1 MTEYRHQISAE
12 ESSRIQRFL
21 RLLAAGTA
29 VFGLLVLVAFLTA
42 DRWLLL
48 ISHEG
53 EREFVDRHVMLV
65 KKRFLHPGDPV
76 LQDYVEQLTQRIAG
90 GMNVPDDLRIRVHVV
105 RGRVVNAG
113 ATLGCHIFIPDGL
126 LRRLNSEN
134 GLAMVLAHELAHCVN
149 RDPLRSAGRA
159 FLWAIAVSSVQGTD
173 LPGQDFG
180 GSQLMLNAYSRQQ
193 ELAADRQALTALQ
206 AYYGH
211 IGGATHLFEVL
222 LKSGSAGGNP
232 EVLSTHPGLDLRIK
246 TINTMARDNG
256 WRTLT
261 TSPYPPAVIEALSSK
276 P

>member
-1 MTEYRHQISAE
+1 MTEYRHQISDE

-29 VFGLLVLVAFLTA
+29 IFGLLVLVAFLTA

-53 EREFVDRHVMLV
+53 ERKFVDRYVMLV
-65 KKRFLHPGDPV
+65 KESLLHPSKPV
-76 LQDYVEQLTQRIAG
+76 LQDYVEQLTRQIAG

-105 RGRVVNAG
+105 KGRVVNAG
-113 ATLGCHIFIPDGL
+113 ATLGCHIFIPEGL
-126 LRRLNSEN
+126 LRKLNSEN

-159 FLWAIAVSSVQGTD
+159 FLWAIAVSSIQGTD
-173 LPGQDFG
+173 LPGQDFA

-206 AYYGH
+206 SHYGH
-211 IGGATHLFEVL
+211 IGGATNLFEVL
-222 LKSGSAGGNP
+222 LKSASAGGNP
-232 EVLSTHPGLDLRIK
+232 EVLSTHPGLDLRIE

-256 WRTLT
+256 WRTLPT
-261 TSPYPPAVIEALSSK
+261 TPYPPEVVEALSSK

>member
-1 MTEYRHQISAE
+1 MMEYRHQISDE

-53 EREFVDRHVMLV
+53 ERKFVDRYVMLV
-65 KKRFLHPGDPV
+65 KESLLHSSEPL
-76 LQDYVEQLTQRIAG
+76 LQDYVTGLTEQIAAQLDT
-90 GMNVPDDLRIRVHVV
+90 PDALRIRVHVV

-113 ATLGCHIFIPDGL
+113 ATLGCHIFIPEGL

-134 GLAMVLAHELAHCVN
+134 GVAMVLAHELAHCVN

-159 FLWAIAVSSVQGTD
+159 FLWAIAVSSMQGTD

-180 GSQLMLNAYSRQQ
+180 GSRLMLNAYSRQQ

-206 AYYGH
+206 SHYGH

-222 LKSGSAGGNP
+222 LKSGSADGNP

>member
-1 MTEYRHQISAE
+1 MTEYRHQISEE

-21 RLLAAGTA
+21 RLLAVGTA
-29 VFGLLVLVAFLTA
+29 IFGLLVLAAFLSA

-53 EREFVDRHVMLV
+53 ERKFVDRYVMLV
-65 KKRFLHPGDPV
+65 KKRFLHPSEPV
-76 LQDYVEQLTQRIAG
+76 LQDYVEQLTQQIAG
-90 GMNVPDDLRIRVHVV
+90 GMNVPDGLRIRVHVV

-126 LRRLNSEN
+126 LHKLNSEN
-134 GLAMVLAHELAHCVN
+134 GVAMVLAHELAHCVN

-159 FLWAIAVSSVQGTD
+159 FLWAIAVSSIQGTD

-193 ELAADRQALTALQ
+193 ELVADRQALTALQ
-206 AYYGH
+206 SHFGH

-222 LKSGSAGGNP
+222 RESGRAGGNP
-232 EVLSTHPGLDLRIK
+232 QVLSTHPGLDQRIEA
-246 TINTMARDNG
+246 INTMARDNG

>member
-1 MTEYRHQISAE
+1 MTEYRHEISNE

-21 RLLAAGTA
+21 RLTAAATA
-29 VFGLLVLVAFLTA
+29 AFGLLLLVAFLTA

-53 EREFVDRHVMLV
+53 ERKFVDRYVMLV
-65 KKRFLHPGDPV
+65 KERLMRSSEPV

-90 GMNVPDDLRIRVHVV
+90 DMDVPGDLRIRVHAV

-113 ATLGCHIFIPDGL
+113 ATMGCHIFVPQGL
-126 LRRLNSEN
+126 LHSLDSEN

-159 FLWAIAVSSVQGTD
+159 FLWEIAVSAIGATE
-173 LPGQDFG
+173 LPGQDLG

-193 ELAADRQALTALQ
+193 EQAADRLALTTLQ
-206 AYYGH
+206 SHFGH

-222 LKSGSAGGNP
+222 RESGRAGGNP
-232 EVLSTHPGLDLRIK
+232 EVLSTHPGLDQRIEA
-246 TINTMARDNG
+246 INTIARDNG